1 MIKVLFAGGNDR
13 WGQFETPLNDSFAR
27 LGVQADIALD
37 HAPNETDYI
46 IYAPNKDFADFGRFP
61 KVKLV
66 QSLWAGVEGIV
77 IDKTLTQPLARMVD
91 VGLTEG
97 MVEWVTGHVLRHHL
111 GMDRHIINPDH
122 DWIPDA
128 PPLARQRSVA
138 MLGLGELGT
147 ACAQAL
153 AALNFNVLGWSRSQK
168 DIAGVECYSGNDGL
182 SKVLST
188 AEITVLLLPLT
199 AGTEN
204 VLNSETL
211 ALMPKGAAIINPG
224 RGPLIDD
231 AALIAALD
239 QGQISHATLDVF
251 REEPLPQ
258 SNPFWAHPGV
268 TVTPHIA
275 SETRAIT
282 AAQVVAE
289 NIARVEAGQAPLFLV
304 DRSAGY

>member
-111 GMDRHIINPDH
+111 GMDRHIINP
-122 DWIPDA
+122 A
-128 PPLARQRSVA
+128 
-138 MLGLGELGT
+138 
-147 ACAQAL
+147 
-153 AALNFNVLGWSRSQK
+153 
-168 DIAGVECYSGNDGL
+168 
-182 SKVLST
+182 KVLST